1 MFSKHTTMHYHALHI
16 GFTRAEYAQF
26 QQTIVEQNTITD
38 FYILR
43 QRLVGRRD
51 ELCITHNITS
61 GNCQLRTINDCGGV
75 PLPAEGAALPLPLVH
90 LLKKILLAQTHS
102 KNRST

>member
-75 PLPAEGAALPLPLVH
+75 AILVRVRGESSPFLF
-90 LLKKILLAQTHS
+90 LLEKSLVNKG
-102 KNRST
+102 